1 MINKIFKR
9 IFDRYSNI
17 FKFLFYIKYL
27 FLIFFIASLTFLL
40 IPKFFDYEKKQI
52 YIKNYLIKNYNLTIK
67 ETEKVQLNIF
77 PLPNLEINKVTLDL
91 NKVSQ
96 IKANK
101 ILIYP
106 NIFRIYDFEN
116 FEANKVS
123 LINGKLNLKAKD
135 FSSFYIKLIN
145 QKNKISFNNLSI
157 EIINEKQPIISLTK
171 TNYSNFGYKK
181 HEINGFIF
189 KKKFN
194 IKLKEKF
201 KRITFNMPDSGI
213 FAEMNFLGNS
223 DTSTKEGK
231 FKAKILNS
239 NIKFDFSYDGNYLSI
254 KESIFRN
261 KYLSFRSN
269 GKIAFNPFFSV
280 NIKSLIKDIKKDA
293 FYKTDIRNLLQNKNF
308 LKRLNI
314 NHEINYISKKFSR
327 NIINKVNSKFSITFG
342 TLYIKKNVSLD
353 EGLIDCNNEVN
364 LIDEKPILI
373 FDCLIKSN
381 NSKKFLKNFSV
392 NKKKLKE
399 DYLNLE
405 IKGNLDIIKKKINFL
420 NIEMNN
426 SYKASGNDLNF
437 FKNSFEKFFLTKSL
451 LDTFNKENIDKFIVE
466 IL

>member
-9 IFDRYSNI
+9 IFNRYSNI

-27 FLIFFIASLTFLL
+27 FLIFFIASLIFLL

-52 YIKNYLIKNYNLTIK
+52 HIKNYLIKNYNLTIK
-67 ETEKVQLNIF
+67 ETEKVQFNIF
-77 PLPNLEINKVTLDL
+77 PLPNLEINKATLDF
-91 NKVSQ
+91 NEVSK
-96 IKANK
+96 IKTNK

-116 FEANKVS
+116 FEANKIS
-123 LINGKLNLKAKD
+123 IIDGKLKLKAKD
-135 FSSFYIKLIN
+135 FSSFYRKLIN

-157 EIINEKQPIISLTK
+157 EIINEKQPIISVTK

-181 HEINGFIF
+181 NEINGFIF
-189 KKKFN
+189 NKKFN
-194 IKLKEKF
+194 MKFREKF
-201 KRITFNMPDSGI
+201 KRITFNQPDSGI
-213 FAEMNFLGNS
+213 FAEINFLGNH
-223 DTSTKEGK
+223 DILTKEGK

-239 NIKFDFSYDGNYLSI
+239 NIKFDFSFDGNYLNI
-254 KESIFRN
+254 EESFFRN
-261 KYLSFRSN
+261 KYLSFRSD

-280 NIKSLIKDIKKDA
+280 NIKSSIKDIKKDV
-293 FYKTDIRNLLQNKNF
+293 FYRTDIRNLLQNKNF

-314 NHEINYISKKFSR
+314 NHEINYVSKKFSR
-327 NIINKVNSKFSITFG
+327 NIINKVNSKFRMTYG

-364 LIDEKPILI
+364 LIDEKPIFI

-392 NKKKLKE
+392 NKNKLNE
-399 DYLNLE
+399 EYLNLK
-405 IKGNLDIIKKKINFL
+405 IKGNLDLIKKKINFL

-426 SYKASGNDLNF
+426 SYKATENDLNF

-451 LDTFNKENIDKFIVE
+451 LDTFNKENINKFIVE

>member
-9 IFDRYSNI
+9 IFNRYSNI

-27 FLIFFIASLTFLL
+27 FLIFFIASLIFLL
-40 IPKFFDYEKKQI
+40 IPKFFNYEKKQI
-52 YIKNYLIKNYNLTIK
+52 HIKNYLIKNYNLTIK
-67 ETEKVQLNIF
+67 ENEKVQFNIF
-77 PLPNLEINKVTLDL
+77 PLPNLEINKAILDF
-91 NKVSQ
+91 NKVSE
-96 IKANK
+96 IKTNK

-123 LINGKLNLKAKD
+123 IIDGKLNFKVKD
-135 FSSFYIKLIN
+135 FSSFYRKLIN

-157 EIINEKQPIISLTK
+157 EIIDEKQPIISLTK

-181 HEINGFIF
+181 NEINGFIF
-189 KKKFN
+189 NKKFN
-194 IKLKEKF
+194 LKLREKF
-201 KRITFNMPDSGI
+201 ERITFNLPDSGI
-213 FAEMNFLGNS
+213 FVEMNFLGNR
-223 DTSTKEGK
+223 DILNKEGK

-239 NIKFDFSYDGNYLSI
+239 NIKFDFSYDGNYLNI

-261 KYLSFRSN
+261 KYLSFRSE

-280 NIKSLIKDIKKDA
+280 DIKSLIKDIKKDV
-293 FYKTDIRNLLQNKNF
+293 FYKTHIGNLLENKNF

-314 NHEINYISKKFSR
+314 NHEINYVSKRFSR
-327 NIINKVNSKFSITFG
+327 NMINKVNSKFRITYG
-342 TLYIKKNVSLD
+342 TLYIKKNVTLD

-364 LIDEKPILI
+364 LIDEKPIFI

-392 NKKKLKE
+392 DKNKLKE
-399 DYLNLE
+399 EYLNLK
-405 IKGNLDIIKKKINFL
+405 IKGNLDLIKKKINFL

-426 SYKASGNDLNF
+426 SYKASENDLNF
-437 FKNSFEKFFLTKSL
+437 FKNTFEKFFLTKSL
-451 LDTFNKENIDKFIVE
+451 IDSFNKENINKFIVE